1 MTNDGSVTYGK
12 LTPYL
17 YYEDVP
23 AALDWL
29 ARAFGFRERLRM
41 TNDDGTV
48 GHAEMEFGEAVVMMG
63 RPGPDYRNPK
73 RLGQATASLYLQVDD
88 VDKHFAQAREAG
100 ATVLRE
106 PRDQDY
112 GDRNYGVTDPEGHE
126 WWFGQPAG
134 GKEPGAPPA

>member
-1 MTNDGSVTYGK
+1 MTGTMAKDEPLTYGK

-41 TNDDGTV
+41 TNDDGTIS
-48 GHAEMEFGEAVVMMG
+48 HAEMEYGGAVVMLG

-73 RLGQATASLYLQVDD
+73 RLGQTTASLYVQVDD

-100 ATVLRE
+100 AAVLRE
-106 PRDQDY
+106 PLDQDH
-112 GDRNYGVTDPEGHE
+112 GDRNYGVSDPEGHE
-126 WWFGQPAG
+126 WWFGQPVS
-134 GKEPGAPPA
+134 ER